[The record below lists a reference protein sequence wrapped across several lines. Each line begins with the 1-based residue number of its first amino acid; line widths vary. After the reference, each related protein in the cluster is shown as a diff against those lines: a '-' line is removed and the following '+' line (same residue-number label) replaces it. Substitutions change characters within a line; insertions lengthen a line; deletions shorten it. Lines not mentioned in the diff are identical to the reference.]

1 MSKIIC
7 LRELSAGISLYPP
20 ASDSVR
26 PPLAMRLAVASAV
39 AGRTAWALEILAL
52 TSASSVAVTSFTRRQ
67 IRGRPRWCDRFVFY
81 RVKVSF
87 FGLTL
92 PPRLSR
98 QPLWI
103 HGFYRLVF
111 SRRVQ

>member
-81 RVKVSF
+81 GVKVSF
-87 FGLTL
+87 CGLG
-92 PPRLSR
+92 PSK
-98 QPLWI
+98 
-103 HGFYRLVF
+103 
-111 SRRVQ
+111 S